1 MMFIIN
7 KGRCA
12 TRIIMRVSREQA
24 EKNREDV
31 ISVASRLFRE
41 RGFDGVGIADIMKAA
56 GLTHGGFYGQFHS
69 KQHLAAE
76 ASSAA
81 LETSRQLLE
90 RVVANAGAGGFDAIV
105 DFYLSDRHVQNPAR
119 GCPVPSL
126 GADAARAGGP
136 VQAAFET
143 GVERYLGM
151 LAQAI
156 ADQAG
161 GTAASYRQDA
171 IAAFATMA
179 GALMLSRAVADP
191 TLAAEIRQSCVR
203 NLHARAASARI
214 PDERD

>member
-1 MMFIIN
+1 
-7 KGRCA
+7 
-12 TRIIMRVSREQA
+12 MRVSREQA
-24 EKNREDV
+24 VKNREDV

-56 GLTHGGFYGQFHS
+56 GLTHGGFYGQFQS

-76 ASSAA
+76 ASGAA
-81 LETSRQLLE
+81 LETSRQVLE
-90 RVVANAGAGGFDAIV
+90 RVVANAGACGFDAIV
-105 DFYLSDRHVQNPAR
+105 DFYFSDHHVQNPAR

-161 GTAASYRQDA
+161 GTAASHRQDA

-203 NLHARAASARI
+203 DLHARAASARI
-214 PDERD
+214 PDKRD

>member
-1 MMFIIN
+1 
-7 KGRCA
+7 
-12 TRIIMRVSREQA
+12 MRVSREQA

-31 ISVASRLFRE
+31 ITVASQLFRE

-56 GLTHGGFYGQFHS
+56 GLTHGGFYGQFQS

-76 ASSAA
+76 ASGAA
-81 LETSRQLLE
+81 LEKSRQRLE
-90 RVVANAGAGGFDAIV
+90 RVVANAGANSFDAIV
-105 DFYLSDRHVQNPAR
+105 DFYLSDNHVQNTAR

-126 GADAARAGGP
+126 GGDAARAGGQ

-151 LAQAI
+151 LAEAI

-161 GTAASYRQDA
+161 GTAACHRQDA

-179 GALMLSRAVADP
+179 GALVLARAVADP
-191 TLAAEIRQSCVR
+191 ALAADIRQSCVR
-203 NLHARAASARI
+203 DLHARAASARI
-214 PDERD
+214 PNERD